1 MSTIRFSLAGI
12 ASKVFETETWLRMAV
27 ECFGFRKASQPACSG
42 GKETKWELSLKQQ
55 QREAHSLCHHA
66 IHKLIPMAGAYQLSM
81 LDTVSQANSVYAPAE
96 AEAIFQEGNRVLE
109 EISNHISGILYNAR
123 KMREANR
130 NANKLEDSHA
140 KAVVYHN
147 SVMPYIETLRSHIN
161 SLNAIM
167 M

>member
-1 MSTIRFSLAGI
+1 MSTVRFSLAGI
-12 ASKVFETETWLRMAV
+12 ASKVFETETWLRMAA
-27 ECFGFRKASQPACSG
+27 ECFGARKASKLACADS
-42 GKETKWELSLKQQ
+42 KETKWELSLKQQ

-81 LDTVSQANSVYAPAE
+81 LDAVSQANSVYAPAE
-96 AEAIFQEGNRVLE
+96 AEAISLEGNRVLE
-109 EISNHISGILYNAR
+109 EISNHIFGILYNAS

-130 NANKLEDSHA
+130 KANKLEDPHT

-161 SLNAIM
+161 SLNAIVM
-167 M
+167 